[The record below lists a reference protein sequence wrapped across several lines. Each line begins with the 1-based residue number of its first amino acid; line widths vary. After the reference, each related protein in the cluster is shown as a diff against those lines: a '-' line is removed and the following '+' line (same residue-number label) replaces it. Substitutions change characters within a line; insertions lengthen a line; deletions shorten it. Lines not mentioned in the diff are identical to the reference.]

1 MWIIAWQIIPTRSVI
16 GKRINIEKKKKEFM
30 LCETQEATLEHIIIH
45 CLIAKSF
52 EMHFNSICDPIKQKK
67 D

>member
-1 MWIIAWQIIPTRSVI
+1 MSVI
-16 GKRINIEKKKKEFM
+16 GKRINIEKKKEFM

-52 EMHFNSICDPIKQKK
+52 EMHFNSIIDRVRFVTQ
-67 D
+67 